1 MWFYCIIYILRKSF
15 KILYQWSDPS
25 CVFPAETELGN
36 RSWTKGAHQP
46 HEPSPPGDVEAN
58 RKSSLL
64 LLFPSRSNG
73 QHCSCGTLPG
83 HISFFFSLTF
93 VKGNYCGHKHCNTLL
108 LTTKVLDFSIWRDNA
123 IPLDLLLDD
132 YTFQTQKGWLKTVT
146 YVVQSEA
153 HHQKNK
159 MD

>member
-83 HISFFFSLTF
+83 HISFSFFPLHLWKETTVGTNTATPFYLQPKCWILAFGGIMLFHWISSLM
-93 VKGNYCGHKHCNTLL
+93 
-108 LTTKVLDFSIWRDNA
+108 TTCFRHRKAGWR
-123 IPLDLLLDD
+123 PSL
-132 YTFQTQKGWLKTVT
+132 
-146 YVVQSEA
+146 
-153 HHQKNK
+153 
-159 MD
+159 M